1 MNGRRTADWLLPW
14 LVSAL
19 AVLQLVLVRPS
30 AIPAAGAVAL
40 LVRIAWRRRA
50 LAVPRPI
57 FWLLIVAA
65 GLWWGGLSIAGD
77 PRPDELLG
85 IAAWYLAILS
95 LLQILS
101 GTGAFWRTWN
111 AVGAV
116 LLAGFHPDPVQHAL
130 AAAML
135 VLVLLQARL
144 AAARNGAGGFRLAW
158 GAVLA
163 AVLVLGFAA
172 KERGWSIPLR
182 GFEAWRPPTRAK
194 GFSSTLRLG
203 GGFGT
208 NPDPS
213 DDDVVLRA
221 WTRREPRFLKGATFD
236 TYAGGY
242 WSRSEGWTES
252 VSSRNHL
259 EFSVFCQVSDTM
271 APPSGWASPS
281 GSTEGYLLTP
291 PDAGCVGVVADSLEM
306 AGSGI
311 WRLREEEIGRG
322 WMWFPGAVPARVRDG
337 ERTLPRP
344 YVGLLDSAFA
354 ASNAAG
360 VPPEAA
366 LARIGRWLAGGFRY
380 SLQVGENAGE
390 EPLRAFLRRR
400 EGYCEHYASLGA
412 LLARRAGIPSR
423 VVSGYAYPEWAA
435 GAWIFRRSNAHAW
448 VEVFL
453 PGRGWTTWD
462 PTPAGFDVPPR
473 RGFLRRWSDGFG
485 TRVAAVWHVVRD
497 GSWRSALSDRFDAA
511 SAAVRARWIWA
522 LPLLFL
528 GVAAFVVRKARVLR
542 SRGPADETERWRL
555 GLERA
560 EARLRRDGILRE
572 AGETVG
578 EFLARM
584 PESAHLPSREF
595 LESYQRERWALRA
608 GRKP

>member
-1 MNGRRTADWLLPW
+1 MNGRRTSDWLLPW

-19 AVLQLVLVRPS
+19 ATLQLVMVRPS
-30 AIPAAGAVAL
+30 AIPAAGALGL
-40 LVRIAWRRRA
+40 LVWIARRRRPVD
-50 LAVPRPI
+50 VPRPV

-65 GLWWGGLSIAGD
+65 GAWWAGLSVAGD
-77 PRPDELLG
+77 PRPDELLA
-85 IAAWYLAILS
+85 IVAWYLAVLS

-101 GTGAFWRTWN
+101 GTGSGWKTWN

-116 LLAGFHPDPVQHAL
+116 LLAGFHPDPAQHAL

-144 AAARNGAGGFRLAW
+144 ESARNGAGGFRPAW

-163 AVLVLGFAA
+163 AVLVLAFVA
-172 KERGWSIPLR
+172 KDRGLSIPLR
-182 GFEAWRPPTRAK
+182 GFEGWRPPTRAK
-194 GFSSTLRLG
+194 GFSATLRLG

-213 DDDVVLRA
+213 DDDVAVRA
-221 WTRREPRFLKGATFD
+221 WTRRQPPFLKGATFD

-259 EFSVFCQVSDTM
+259 EFSVFCQESDTM
-271 APPSGWASPS
+271 APPSGWAIPS
-281 GSTEGYLLTP
+281 VSTEGYLLAP
-291 PDAGCVGVVADSLEM
+291 PEAGCVGVVADSLEM

-311 WRLREEEIGRG
+311 WRQRTEELGRG
-322 WMWFPGAVPARVRDG
+322 WMWFPGTVPARVRDG
-337 ERTLPRP
+337 ERALPRQ

-354 ASNAAG
+354 ASGAAG
-360 VPPEAA
+360 LPPDAA
-366 LARIGRWLAGGFRY
+366 LARIGRWFAGGFRY
-380 SLQVGENAGE
+380 DLQVREESRE

-400 EGYCEHYASLGA
+400 SGYCEHFASLGA

-423 VVSGYAYPEWAA
+423 VVSGYAYPEYAA

-462 PTPAGFDVPPR
+462 PTPPGFDLPPR

-485 TRVAAVWHVVRD
+485 TRVAAAWHVVRD
-497 GSWRSALSDRFDAA
+497 GSWRVALGDRFDAG
-511 SAAVRARWIWA
+511 SAAVRGRWTWA
-522 LPLLFL
+522 LPLLLVGF
-528 GVAAFVVRKARVLR
+528 VAFAVRKARVWR
-542 SRGPADETERWRL
+542 SRGSVDEMERWRG

-560 EARLRRDGILRE
+560 EARLRRDGILRD

-578 EFLARM
+578 AFLARL
-584 PESAHLPSREF
+584 PESAHRPSRQF
-595 LESYQRERWALRA
+595 LESYQRERWAPRA
-608 GRKP
+608 GRKA